1 MAQKE
6 NKHPYQAGT
15 EHGYISFGEVNTY
28 SNEIDACKLQNG
40 PDGGRHYI
48 RMQETG
54 SKEDGSKGSTN
65 IVCPGTLTALT
76 GKDIVNYPE
85 GSDTPR
91 DIPAIFYE
99 AENGD
104 IVLTA
109 PRGKIKI
116 AAEAIEIIA
125 EGSDGKTGVV
135 DISADDKIN
144 LKAQIIDINSTV
156 STKIFSEDTV
166 HVIGKSL
173 LNIYGGLADF
183 ADGTTKH
190 RRSKLSEDNKV
201 LSQNEVENAK

>member
-1 MAQKE
+1 MSQKE

-54 SKEDGSKGSTN
+54 SKEDGSKGSTH
-65 IVCPGTLTALT
+65 IVCPGALTALT
-76 GKDIVNYPE
+76 GKDIVNYPP

-104 IVLTA
+104 IILTA

-125 EGSDGKTGVV
+125 KGSDGRTGVV
-135 DISADDKIN
+135 NINADDKI
-144 LKAQIIDINSTV
+144 LLDAQTVDIQSKV
-156 STKIFSEDTV
+156 STKIFSEKTIDM
-166 HVIGKSL
+166 IGKGIM
-173 LNIYGGLADF
+173 NVYGWLVDF
-183 ADGTTKH
+183 AERSSKGKPSTTCGGAVSINEE
-190 RRSKLSEDNKV
+190 RNK
-201 LSQNEVENAK
+201 

>member
-6 NKHPYQAGT
+6 NKHPFQLGT
-15 EHGYISFGEVNTY
+15 EHGCIGIGVVNTF
-28 SNEIDACKLQNG
+28 SNEIDDCKIYNG
-40 PDGGRHYI
+40 PDAGRHYI
-48 RMQETG
+48 RLQETG
-54 SKEDGSKGSTN
+54 SKEDGSKGSTG
-65 IVCPGTLTALT
+65 IVCPGTLTALA

-85 GSDTPR
+85 GSDKPR

-116 AAEAIEIIA
+116 AAEAIELIA
-125 EGSDGKTGVV
+125 KGSDGRTGV
-135 DISADDKIN
+135 ININSDDKII
-144 LKAQIIDINSTV
+144 LDSQIIDVQSKV
-156 STKIFSEDTV
+156 STKIFSENTV
-166 HVIGKSL
+166 HLIGKSL

-190 RRSKLSEDNKV
+190 RRSKLSGDDKV

>member
-1 MAQKE
+1 MSQKE
-6 NKHPYQAGT
+6 NKHPYVAGT

-28 SNEIDACKLQNG
+28 ANEIEACKLQSG

-54 SKEDGSKGSTN
+54 SKEDGSKGSTHL
-65 IVCPGTLTALT
+65 VCPGALTALV
-76 GKDIVNYPE
+76 GKDIVNYPPK
-85 GSDTPR
+85 SDTPR
-91 DIPAIFYE
+91 DLPAIYYE

-125 EGSDGKTGVV
+125 TGSDGKTGVV

-183 ADGTTKH
+183 ADGTTKR
-190 RRSKLSEDNKV
+190 RRSKLSEDDSV

>member
-6 NKHPYQAGT
+6 NKHPFQLGT
-15 EHGYISFGEVNTY
+15 EHGGIGIGVVNTN
-28 SNEIDACKLQNG
+28 SNQIDACKISNG
-40 PDGGRHYI
+40 PDAGRHYI
-48 RMQETG
+48 RLQETG
-54 SKEDGSKGSTN
+54 SKEYGSKGSTS
-65 IVCPGTLTALT
+65 IVCPGSLTALT
-76 GKDIVNYPE
+76 GKDIVNYPP
-85 GSDTPR
+85 GSDEPR
-91 DIPAIFYE
+91 GIPAIFYQ

-125 EGSDGKTGVV
+125 KGSDGKTGVV

-144 LKAQIIDINSTV
+144 LKAQIIDVNSTA
-156 STKIFSEDTV
+156 STKIFSENTV

-190 RRSKLSEDNKV
+190 RRSKLSEDDKV

>member
-6 NKHPYQAGT
+6 NKHPYVAGT
-15 EHGYISFGEVNTY
+15 EHGTISFGQVNTF
-28 SNEIDACKLQNG
+28 SNEIDACKLSNG
-40 PDGGRHYI
+40 PDAGRHYI
-48 RMQETG
+48 RLQETG

-91 DIPAIFYE
+91 DLPAIYYE

-104 IVLTA
+104 IILTA

-125 EGSDGKTGVV
+125 TGSDGKTGVV

-144 LKAQIIDINSTV
+144 LKAQIIDVNSTV
-156 STKIFSEDTV
+156 STKIFSEKTV
-166 HVIGKSL
+166 DMIGKGIM
-173 LNIYGGLADF
+173 NVYDGLVDF
-183 ADGTTKH
+183 ADRT
-190 RRSKLSEDNKV
+190 SKGKPSKTCGGAVSINEERNK
-201 LSQNEVENAK
+201 

>member
-1 MAQKE
+1 
-6 NKHPYQAGT
+6 
-15 EHGYISFGEVNTY
+15 
-28 SNEIDACKLQNG
+28 
-40 PDGGRHYI
+40 
-48 RMQETG
+48 MQETG
-54 SKEDGSKGSTN
+54 SKEDGSKGSTS

-76 GKDIVNYPE
+76 GKDIVNYPP
-85 GSDTPR
+85 GSDEPR
-91 DIPAIFYE
+91 GIPAIFYQ

-125 EGSDGKTGVV
+125 KGSDGKTGVV

-144 LKAQIIDINSTV
+144 LKAQIIDVNSTA
-156 STKIFSEDTV
+156 STKIFSENTV

-190 RRSKLSEDNKV
+190 RRSKLSEDDKV

>member
-1 MAQKE
+1 MTKQE
-6 NKHPYQAGT
+6 NKKPYQDGT
-15 EHGYISFGEVNTY
+15 EHGYLSFGEVNTF
-28 SNEIDACKLQNG
+28 SNEIDACKIANG
-40 PDGGRHYI
+40 PDSGRHYI

-54 SKEDGSKGSTN
+54 SKDDGSKGSTS

-76 GKDIVNYPE
+76 GKDIINYPP
-85 GSDTPR
+85 GSDKPR
-91 DIPAIFYE
+91 DIPAMFFE

-104 IVLTA
+104 IILTA

-116 AAEAIEIIA
+116 AAEAIEIVA
-125 EGSDGKTGVV
+125 KGSDGKTGVV
-135 DISADDKIN
+135 NINADDKII
-144 LKAQIIDINSTV
+144 LDAQIIDVQSKA

-166 HVIGKSL
+166 HLIGKSL

-190 RRSKLSEDNKV
+190 RRSKLSEDDKV

>member
-1 MAQKE
+1 MAQQQ
-6 NKHPYQAGT
+6 NKHPYCAGT
-15 EHGYISFGEVNTY
+15 EHGTISFGRVNTF
-28 SNEIDACKLQNG
+28 SNEIDACKIANG
-40 PDGGRHYI
+40 PDAGRHYI

-54 SKEDGSKGSTN
+54 SKEDGSQGSTTM
-65 IVCPGTLTALT
+65 VCPGTLTALT
-76 GKDIVNYPE
+76 GKDIVNYPK

-91 DIPAIFYE
+91 DLPAFYYE

-125 EGSDGKTGVV
+125 EGSDGRTGVV

-144 LKAQIIDINSTV
+144 LKTQIIDINSTA
-156 STKIFSEDTV
+156 STKIFSENTV

-190 RRSKLSEDNKV
+190 RRSKLSEDDKV

>member
-6 NKHPYQAGT
+6 NKHPFQLGT
-15 EHGYISFGEVNTY
+15 EHGCIGIGVVNTF
-28 SNEIDACKLQNG
+28 SNEIDACKISNG
-40 PDGGRHYI
+40 PDAGRHYI
-48 RMQETG
+48 RLQETG
-54 SKEDGSKGSTN
+54 SKEDGSKGSTS

-85 GSDTPR
+85 GSNEPR
-91 DIPAIFYE
+91 GIPAIFYQ

-144 LKAQIIDINSTV
+144 LKAQIIDVNSTV
-156 STKIFSEDTV
+156 STKIFSENTV
-166 HVIGKSL
+166 HLIGKSL

-190 RRSKLSEDNKV
+190 RRSKLSEDDKV

>member
-6 NKHPYQAGT
+6 NKHPFQLGT
-15 EHGYISFGEVNTY
+15 EHGGIGIGVVNTN
-28 SNEIDACKLQNG
+28 SNQIDACKISNG
-40 PDGGRHYI
+40 PDAGRHYI
-48 RMQETG
+48 RLQETG
-54 SKEDGSKGSTN
+54 SKEDGSKGSTS

-85 GSDTPR
+85 GSNEPR
-91 DIPAIFYE
+91 GIPAIFYQ

-116 AAEAIEIIA
+116 AAEAIESIA
-125 EGSDGKTGVV
+125 KGSDGKTGVV
-135 DISADDKIN
+135 DISDDDKIN
-144 LKAQIIDINSTV
+144 LKAQIIDVNSTA
-156 STKIFSEDTV
+156 STKIFSENTV

-190 RRSKLSEDNKV
+190 RRSKLSEDDKV

>member
-6 NKHPYQAGT
+6 NKHPFQLGT
-15 EHGYISFGEVNTY
+15 EHGCIGIGVVNTN
-28 SNEIDACKLQNG
+28 SNQIDACKISNG
-40 PDGGRHYI
+40 PDAGRHYI
-48 RMQETG
+48 RLQQTG
-54 SKEDGSKGSTN
+54 SKEDGSKGSTS

-85 GSDTPR
+85 GSNEPR
-91 DIPAIFYE
+91 GIPAIFYQ

-125 EGSDGKTGVV
+125 KGSDGKTGVV

-144 LKAQIIDINSTV
+144 LKAQIIDVNSTV

-190 RRSKLSEDNKV
+190 RRSKLSEDDKV

>member
-1 MAQKE
+1 MSQKE

-28 SNEIDACKLQNG
+28 SNEIDACKIQSG

-54 SKEDGSKGSTN
+54 SKEDGSKGSTH
-65 IVCPGTLTALT
+65 IVCPGALTALT
-76 GKDIVNYPE
+76 GKDIVNYPP

-91 DIPAIFYE
+91 DLPAIYYE

-125 EGSDGKTGVV
+125 TGSDGKTGVV

-144 LKAQIIDINSTV
+144 LKAQIIDINSTA

-183 ADGTTKH
+183 ADGTTKR
-190 RRSKLSEDNKV
+190 RRSKLSEDDKV

>member
-1 MAQKE
+1 MAKQE
-6 NKHPYQAGT
+6 NRHPYQDGT
-15 EHGYISFGEVNTY
+15 EHGYLSFGEVNTF
-28 SNEIDACKLQNG
+28 SNEIDACKIANG
-40 PDGGRHYI
+40 PDAGRHYI

-54 SKEDGSKGSTN
+54 SKEDGSKGSTTM
-65 IVCPGTLTALT
+65 VCPGTLTALT
-76 GKDIVNYPE
+76 GKDIVNYPK

-91 DIPAIFYE
+91 DLPAIYYE

-125 EGSDGKTGVV
+125 KGSDGKTGVV

-144 LKAQIIDINSTV
+144 LKAQIIDVNSTA
-156 STKIFSEDTV
+156 STKIFSENTV

-190 RRSKLSEDNKV
+190 RRSKLSEDDKV

>member
-1 MAQKE
+1 MSQQE

-54 SKEDGSKGSTN
+54 SKENGSKGSTH
-65 IVCPGTLTALT
+65 IVCPGALTALT
-76 GKDIVNYPE
+76 GKDIINYPIDPE
-85 GSDTPR
+85 TGKPSEIPR
-91 DIPAIFYE
+91 DLPAIYYE

-104 IVLTA
+104 IILTA

-125 EGSDGKTGVV
+125 KGSDGRTGVV
-135 DISADDKIN
+135 NINADDKI
-144 LKAQIIDINSTV
+144 LLDAQTIDIQSKV
-156 STKIFSEDTV
+156 STKIFSEKTV
-166 HVIGKSL
+166 DMIGKGIM
-173 LNIYGGLADF
+173 NVYGGLVDF
-183 ADGTTKH
+183 ADRTTKGKP
-190 RRSKLSEDNKV
+190 SKFPSINEERNK
-201 LSQNEVENAK
+201 

>member
-6 NKHPYQAGT
+6 NKHPFQLGT
-15 EHGYISFGEVNTY
+15 EHGGIGIGVVNTN
-28 SNEIDACKLQNG
+28 SNQIDACKISNG
-40 PDGGRHYI
+40 PDAGRHYI
-48 RMQETG
+48 RLQETG
-54 SKEDGSKGSTN
+54 SKEDGSKGSTS

-76 GKDIVNYPE
+76 GKDIVNYPP
-85 GSDTPR
+85 GSNEPR
-91 DIPAIFYE
+91 GLNAIFFE

-125 EGSDGKTGVV
+125 KGSDGKTGVV

-144 LKAQIIDINSTV
+144 LKAQIIDVNSTA
-156 STKIFSEDTV
+156 STKIFSENTV

-190 RRSKLSEDNKV
+190 RRSKLSEDDKV